1 LLVAGFAEKQNRPR
15 PDARSKQ
22 PGRAE
27 RHPIS
32 PPDSR
37 AGKSCCHVRCKQ
49 VSWSVRS
56 GALEGADAGL
66 IEQFD
71 RQRCHLARQSAG
83 VANAVDGVR
92 GFEATE
98 ATWRRLQSLC

>member
-1 LLVAGFAEKQNRPR
+1 LLPVSQK
-15 PDARSKQ
+15 SKT
-22 PGRAE
+22 GRVLMRAVSS
-27 RHPIS
+27 RDVPNATRFPHPI
-32 PPDSR
+32 PEQANR
-37 AGKSCCHVRCKQ
+37 AVTPARKQ

-92 GFEATE
+92 GFEATD
-98 ATWRRLQSLC
+98 ATRRCLQSLC